1 MAIDKLKS
9 AVKVEA
15 NGEGPLEDSL
25 MLAYIGDGVY
35 TLFIRNRV
43 VETGITKTQILHDVV
58 TSFINAKAQAKVLL
72 ALEPS
77 LTEDELL
84 VAKRAR
90 NSNVHVPKSASVQE
104 YRMSTAFEALLG
116 YTYRKGDEERLQ
128 TLMQFAFD
136 ETLSRMEHERNVRHI
151 LVYFVTFIIGIKNKG
166 RARHIPPQTDP
177 TVGLLQNML
186 RSFCVVI
193 DKLNEMP

>member
-1 MAIDKLKS
+1 MNFNRYKQLRSITIDKLKF
-9 AVKVEA
+9 AVKVA
-15 NGEGPLEDSL
+15 STGEGPLEDSL

-58 TSFINAKAQAKVLL
+58 TSFINAKAQARVLQ
-72 ALEPS
+72 ALEPT
-77 LTEDELL
+77 LTEEELL

-116 YTYRKGDEERLQ
+116 YTYRKGDTERLNA
-128 TLMQFAFD
+128 LMQFAFD
-136 ETLSRMEHERNVRHI
+136 ETLSR
-151 LVYFVTFIIGIKNKG
+151 L
-166 RARHIPPQTDP
+166 
-177 TVGLLQNML
+177 
-186 RSFCVVI
+186 
-193 DKLNEMP
+193 

>member
-15 NGEGPLEDSL
+15 NGEGLLEDSL

-116 YTYRKGDEERLQ
+116 
-128 TLMQFAFD
+128 
-136 ETLSRMEHERNVRHI
+136 LSLIHI
-151 LVYFVTFIIGIKNKG
+151 
-166 RARHIPPQTDP
+166 
-177 TVGLLQNML
+177 
-186 RSFCVVI
+186 
-193 DKLNEMP
+193 

>member
-58 TSFINAKAQAKVLL
+58 TSFINAKAQAKVLQ

-77 LTEDELL
+77 LTEEELL

-90 NSNVHVPKSASVQE
+90 NSM
-104 YRMSTAFEALLG
+104 YMC
-116 YTYRKGDEERLQ
+116 RK
-128 TLMQFAFD
+128 
-136 ETLSRMEHERNVRHI
+136 V
-151 LVYFVTFIIGIKNKG
+151 LVYKNT
-166 RARHIPPQTDP
+166 A
-177 TVGLLQNML
+177 
-186 RSFCVVI
+186 
-193 DKLNEMP
+193 

>member
-1 MAIDKLKS
+1 
-9 AVKVEA
+9 
-15 NGEGPLEDSL
+15 

-58 TSFINAKAQAKVLL
+58 TSFINAKAQAKVLQ

-77 LTEDELL
+77 LTEEELL

-116 YTYRKGDEERLQ
+116 YTYRKGDEERLS
-128 TLMQFAFD
+128 TLMEFAFA
-136 ETLSRMEHERNVRHI
+136 ETLSRM
-151 LVYFVTFIIGIKNKG
+151 
-166 RARHIPPQTDP
+166 
-177 TVGLLQNML
+177 
-186 RSFCVVI
+186 
-193 DKLNEMP
+193 

>member
-9 AVKVEA
+9 SVKVEA

-58 TSFINAKAQAKVLL
+58 TSFINAKAQAKVLQ
-72 ALEPS
+72 ALEPT
-77 LTEDELL
+77 LTEEELL

-116 YTYRKGDEERLQ
+116 YTYRKGDEERLT
-128 TLMQFAFD
+128 TLMEFAFA
-136 ETLSRMEHERNVRHI
+136 ETLSHI
-151 LVYFVTFIIGIKNKG
+151 
-166 RARHIPPQTDP
+166 
-177 TVGLLQNML
+177 
-186 RSFCVVI
+186 
-193 DKLNEMP
+193 